1 MSDTVLT
8 LLYIAGAIM
17 LLAFALT
24 FVRFVIGPTLV
35 DRTIAFDVLTVGS
48 LGLMG
53 LIAVFENRQI
63 YLDVNII
70 YGLLSFIAV
79 VVVGKYLR
87 KSL

>member
-1 MSDTVLT
+1 MSDIVLT
-8 LLYIAGAIM
+8 LLYIAGGVM
-17 LLAFALT
+17 LLALVLT
-24 FVRFVIGPTLV
+24 FVRFIIGPTLV

-48 LGLMG
+48 LGLMA
-53 LIAVFENRQI
+53 LIAIFENRQI

>member
-1 MSDTVLT
+1 MSDLVFT
-8 LLYIAGAIM
+8 LLYIAGGIM
-17 LLAFALT
+17 LLALALT
-24 FVRFVIGPTLV
+24 FVRFVIGPSLT
-35 DRTIAFDVLTVGS
+35 DRTIAFDVLTVSS

-53 LIAVFENRQI
+53 LIAFFERRLI

-70 YGLLSFIAV
+70 YGLLSFVAV

>member
-1 MSDTVLT
+1 MNEIVLT
-8 LLYIAGAIM
+8 LLLIAGGIM
-17 LLAFALT
+17 LLALALT
-24 FVRFVIGPTLV
+24 FVRFVIGPSLI

-53 LIAVFENRQI
+53 LIALFENREI

-70 YGLLSFIAV
+70 YGLLSFVAV

>member
-8 LLYIAGAIM
+8 LLYIGGIIM
-17 LLAFALT
+17 LLALALT
-24 FVRFVIGPTLV
+24 FVRFVIGPSII

-53 LIAVFENRQI
+53 LIALFENRQI

>member
-1 MSDTVLT
+1 MSNLVLT
-8 LLYIAGAIM
+8 LLYTAGALM
-17 LLAFALT
+17 LLALALT
-24 FVRFVIGPTLV
+24 FVRFVIGPSLI

-53 LIAVFENRQI
+53 LLALFENRQI

-70 YGLLSFIAV
+70 YGLLSFVAV

-87 KSL
+87 KTL

>member
-1 MSDTVLT
+1 MSEIVIT
-8 LLYIAGAIM
+8 LLYIAGSIM
-17 LLAFALT
+17 LLAFILT
-24 FVRFVIGPTLV
+24 FVRFMIGPTLI

-53 LIAVFENRQI
+53 LIAVLENRQI

-70 YGLLSFIAV
+70 YGLLSFVAV

>member
-1 MSDTVLT
+1 MSEIVLT
-8 LLYIAGAIM
+8 LLYIAGGIM
-17 LLAFALT
+17 LLAFILT
-24 FVRFVIGPTLV
+24 FVRFVLGPTLI

-53 LIAVFENRQI
+53 LIAVLTHRQI

>member
-1 MSDTVLT
+1 MSDIVLT
-8 LLYIAGAIM
+8 LLYISGGIM
-17 LLAFALT
+17 LVAFALT
-24 FVRFVIGPTLV
+24 FVRFVIGPTLI

-53 LIAVFENRQI
+53 LIAVLENRQI

-70 YGLLSFIAV
+70 YGLLSFVAV
-79 VVVGKYLR
+79 VVVGKYVR

>member
-1 MSDTVLT
+1 MSEIVLT
-8 LLYIAGAIM
+8 LLYAAGAIM
-17 LLAFALT
+17 LLALALT
-24 FVRFVIGPTLV
+24 FVRFVIGPSLI

-53 LIAVFENRQI
+53 LIALFENRQF

-70 YGLLSFIAV
+70 YGLLSFVAV

-87 KSL
+87 KTL

>member
-1 MSDTVLT
+1 MSDIVLI
-8 LLYIAGAIM
+8 LLYIAGGIM
-17 LLAFALT
+17 LLALVLT
-24 FVRFVIGPTLV
+24 FVRFIIGPSLV
-35 DRTIAFDVLTVGS
+35 DRTIAFDVLTVNS

-53 LIAVFENRQI
+53 LIALFENRQI

-70 YGLLSFIAV
+70 YALLSFIAV

>member
-1 MSDTVLT
+1 MSEIVLT
-8 LLYIAGAIM
+8 LLYISGGIM
-17 LLAFALT
+17 LLALIIT
-24 FVRFVIGPTLV
+24 FIRFIIGPSLI

-53 LIAVFENRQI
+53 LFALLEARQI
-63 YLDVNII
+63 YLDVCII
-70 YGLLSFIAV
+70 YGLLSFVAV

>member
-1 MSDTVLT
+1 MSEIVLT

-17 LLAFALT
+17 LLALALT
-24 FVRFVIGPTLV
+24 FVRFVIGPSLT

-53 LIAVFENRQI
+53 LIALFENRQI

-70 YGLLSFIAV
+70 YGLLSFVAV

-87 KSL
+87 KTL

>member
-1 MSDTVLT
+1 MSNTVLT
-8 LLYIAGAIM
+8 LLYIAGGIM

>member
-1 MSDTVLT
+1 
-8 LLYIAGAIM
+8 
-17 LLAFALT
+17 
-24 FVRFVIGPTLV
+24 
-35 DRTIAFDVLTVGS
+35 VLTVGS

-53 LIAVFENRQI
+53 LIALFENRQI

>member
-1 MSDTVLT
+1 MSETVLT
-8 LLYIAGAIM
+8 LLYIAGGIM
-17 LLAFALT
+17 LLALALT
-24 FVRFVIGPTLV
+24 FVRFVIGPSLI

-53 LIAVFENRQI
+53 LIALFENRQI

-70 YGLLSFIAV
+70 YGLLSFVAV

-87 KSL
+87 KTL

>member
-1 MSDTVLT
+1 MSDIVLT
-8 LLYIAGAIM
+8 LLFISGGIM

-24 FVRFVIGPTLV
+24 FVRFVIGPTLI

-53 LIAVFENRQI
+53 LIAVLENRQI

-70 YGLLSFIAV
+70 YGLLSFVAV
-79 VVVGKYLR
+79 VVVGKYVR

>member
-1 MSDTVLT
+1 MSDLVLT
-8 LLYIAGAIM
+8 LLFIAGGIM
-17 LLAFALT
+17 LLAFVLT
-24 FVRFVIGPTLV
+24 FVRFVVGPTLV

-53 LIAVFENRQI
+53 LIAVLENRQI

-70 YGLLSFIAV
+70 YGLLSFVAV

>member
-1 MSDTVLT
+1 
-8 LLYIAGAIM
+8 M

>member
-1 MSDTVLT
+1 MSEIVLT
-8 LLYIAGAIM
+8 LLYIAGGIM
-17 LLAFALT
+17 LLALALT
-24 FVRFVIGPTLV
+24 FVRFVQGPSLI

-53 LIAVFENRQI
+53 LIALFENRQI

-70 YGLLSFIAV
+70 YGLLSFVAV

-87 KSL
+87 KTL

>member
-1 MSDTVLT
+1 MNEIALT

-17 LLAFALT
+17 LLAFILT
-24 FVRFVIGPTLV
+24 FLRFVIGPTLI

-48 LGLMG
+48 LGLMA
-53 LIAVFENRQI
+53 LIAVLEQRQI

-70 YGLLSFIAV
+70 YGLLSFVAV
-79 VVVGKYLR
+79 IVVGKYLR

>member
-1 MSDTVLT
+1 MSDIVLT
-8 LLYIAGAIM
+8 ILYIAGGVM
-17 LLAFALT
+17 LLALVLT
-24 FVRFVIGPTLV
+24 FVRFIIGPTLV
-35 DRTIAFDVLTVGS
+35 DRTIAFDVLTVNS

-53 LIAVFENRQI
+53 LIALFENRQI

>member
-1 MSDTVLT
+1 MSDLVLT
-8 LLYIAGAIM
+8 LLYIAGGIM
-17 LLAFALT
+17 LLAFVLT
-24 FVRFVIGPTLV
+24 FVRFVIGPTLI

-48 LGLMG
+48 LGIMG
-53 LIAVFENRQI
+53 LIAVLENRQI

>member
-8 LLYIAGAIM
+8 LLYIGGIIM
-17 LLAFALT
+17 LLALALT
-24 FVRFVIGPTLV
+24 FVRFVIGPTLI

-53 LIAVFENRQI
+53 LIALFENRQI

>member
-1 MSDTVLT
+1 MSDLVLT
-8 LLYIAGAIM
+8 LLYIAGGIM
-17 LLAFALT
+17 LLAFVLT
-24 FVRFVIGPTLV
+24 FVRFVIGPTLI

-53 LIAVFENRQI
+53 LIAVLENRQI